1 MDSLTEFINLRDLG
15 VIGVLGVSVWL
26 LLKGQIVPR
35 SNVDEMKD
43 HASTQTEL
51 LATKL
56 ADRILEGTE
65 KAIEVG
71 TQRGVSAALKEVNN
85 KK

>member
-15 VIGVLGVSVWL
+15 VIGILGVSVWL

-35 SNVDEMKD
+35 NTVDEMKE